1 MTIATQPS
9 LTARLWVLAERAIR
23 AVESL
28 QPAAQLL
35 ARWYVAGVF
44 FRSGLTKLRDWET
57 TVALFTDEYKVPL
70 LSPASAAFLGTAG
83 ELVLPAMLLLGL
95 GGRFAAAG
103 LFIVNIVAVISV
115 ADLPEPALQGHVFW
129 GSLLAA
135 LVLWGPG
142 RWSLDGLL
150 SPRARAWVTG
160 SSGDAAAQPLRT
172 PVST

>member
-1 MTIATQPS
+1 MTIATQTSFP
-9 LTARLWVLAERAIR
+9 ARLWGLGERSIR
-23 AVESL
+23 AVEWL

-57 TVALFTDEYKVPL
+57 TVALFTDEYQVPL
-70 LSPASAAFLGTAG
+70 LSPASAAFLGTAA
-83 ELVLPAMLLLGL
+83 ELVLPALLLLGL

-103 LFIVNIVAVISV
+103 LFVVNIVAVMSV

-142 RWSLDGLL
+142 RWSLDAMLA
-150 SPRARAWVTG
+150 PRLRAWVLG
-160 SSGDAAAQPLRT
+160 SNASAAARPLRG
-172 PVST
+172 PVSS